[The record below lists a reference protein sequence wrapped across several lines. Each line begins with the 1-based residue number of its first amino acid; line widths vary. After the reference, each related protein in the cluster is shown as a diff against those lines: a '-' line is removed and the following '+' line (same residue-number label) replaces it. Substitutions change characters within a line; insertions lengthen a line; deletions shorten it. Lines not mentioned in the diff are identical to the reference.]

1 MFDISPLRLYGSS
14 SIGVFMA
21 ANNLL
26 TFLPNDVPEKVEDV
40 VRNTLKTTIV
50 RFSIAKSPLLGIFLI
65 VNDNGVLLPSLTL
78 EEEIKIIK
86 AMGLNVEV
94 LNTKYTAISNLILAS
109 NRVALVSPL
118 LEPQLRK
125 KVGDVLGVEVV
136 VDSIAN
142 NPLVGALA
150 VVNSRGVLV
159 APEATDADLKKIS
172 EYFKTRVDVGTINKG
187 KSFLRGGIVV
197 NDKGALVGD
206 ETAGPELMRISQVL
220 G

>member
-14 SIGVFMA
+14 SIGVFIA

-50 RFSIAKSPLLGIFLI
+50 RFSIAKSPLLGIFLV

>member
-14 SIGVFMA
+14 SIGVFIA
-21 ANNLL
+21 TNNLL
-26 TFLPNDVPEKVEDV
+26 TFLPNDVSEKVEDI

-50 RFSIAKSPLLGIFLI
+50 RFSIAKSPLLGIFL
-65 VNDNGVLLPSLTL
+65 VLNDNGVLLPSLVL

-86 AMGLNVEV
+86 TAGLNVEV

-109 NRVALVSPL
+109 NKIALVSPL

-125 KVGDVLGVEVV
+125 VVGDVLGVEVV

-172 EYFKTRVDVGTINKG
+172 EYFRTRVDVGTINKG

-197 NDKGALVGD
+197 NDRGALVGD
-206 ETAGPELMRISQVL
+206 ETAGPELMRITQVL